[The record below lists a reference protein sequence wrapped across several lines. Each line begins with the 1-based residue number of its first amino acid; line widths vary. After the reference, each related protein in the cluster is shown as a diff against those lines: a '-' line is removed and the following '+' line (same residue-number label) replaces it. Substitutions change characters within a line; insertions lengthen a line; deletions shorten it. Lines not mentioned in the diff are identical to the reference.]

1 MAVGLLNRDAQ
12 AAHKIEVQWSDLNLR
27 GGQVV
32 RDLWKGSERGVFTDH
47 FETQVEPHEVVV
59 IKVVP
64 EGGTR
69 K

>member
-1 MAVGLLNRDAQ
+1 
-12 AAHKIEVQWSDLNLR
+12 
-27 GGQVV
+27 
-32 RDLWKGSERGVFTDH
+32 VFTDH